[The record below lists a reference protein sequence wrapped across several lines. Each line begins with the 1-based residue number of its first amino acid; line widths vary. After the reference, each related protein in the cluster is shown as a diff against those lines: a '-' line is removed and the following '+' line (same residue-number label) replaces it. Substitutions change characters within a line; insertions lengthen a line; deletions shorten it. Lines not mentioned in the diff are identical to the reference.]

1 MARILLIED
10 EQEVRES
17 LGNLLEREGH
27 KVQVAENAD
36 VGIAAVLKKPFDVVV
51 TDYQMPGSDGLEV
64 VKTLHD
70 TNPHLPVILMTAY
83 HTTERVIEAT
93 KLGAYDY
100 VLKPIDPQEFL
111 LRIEKAV
118 ESRRLT
124 KLEIY
129 KEEQREKE
137 KAEREKALTPVEIRE
152 IGPDTDAV
160 TPGKDIIIGRSK
172 VMLDVYKEI
181 GRLAAKPVTVL
192 IRGETGTGKELVA
205 RALYHQSDRKEHP
218 FIIVNCAAI
227 PANLLESEFF
237 GHEAGAFT
245 DAKVRRIGKFEQADQ
260 GTIFLDEIGD
270 MDVNLQQKLLRVLQD
285 KTIQRVGGKEN
296 IPVDVRVIAA
306 THRDL
311 ERAIQQQQF
320 RSDLYYRLSV
330 AVIQLPP
337 LRDRR
342 EDIPELI
349 RYFKNRNAR
358 DLGVLKATITPDA
371 IDFLKKQPWPGN
383 VRELENVVR
392 RALVLAGNYGISL
405 EVVTKAL
412 AQASVLEQTIQKVK
426 NIVPTDGSQ
435 AQTAEAA
442 LEVARPFAQHISAL
456 LAKAQRGE
464 TENVLTVLT
473 EEMERELFEQAIRL
487 AGGNQSQA
495 ARWLGVSLPT
505 MREKLVRYGL
515 HPTKTEG

>member
-17 LGNLLEREGH
+17 LQNMLEAEGH
-27 KVQVAENAD
+27 KVQPAQDAD
-36 VGIAAVLKKPFDVVV
+36 QGIAAVLKKEFDVVV

-64 VKTLHD
+64 VKSLHD

-100 VLKPIDPQEFL
+100 VLKPIDPPEFFIK
-111 LRIEKAV
+111 IEKAV
-118 ESRRLT
+118 ESRRLMA
-124 KLEIY
+124 K
-129 KEEQREKE
+129 
-137 KAEREKALTPVEIRE
+137 PVEIRD
-152 IGPDTDAV
+152 IGPDSEV
-160 TPGKDIIIGRSK
+160 LTPGKDIIIGKSS

-181 GRLAAKPVTVL
+181 GRLAGKPVTVL

-218 FIIVNCAAI
+218 FIVVNCAAV

-245 DAKVRRIGKFEQADQ
+245 DAKVRRIGKFEQANQ

-270 MDVNLQQKLLRVLQD
+270 MEVNLQQKLLRVLQD
-285 KTIQRVGGKEN
+285 KTIQRVGGKET
-296 IPVDVRVIAA
+296 IPVDVRVMAA

-311 ERAIQQQQF
+311 EQAIQEKQF
-320 RSDLYYRLSV
+320 RSDLYYRLNV
-330 AVIQLPP
+330 AVIRLPP

-342 EDIPELI
+342 EDIPDLI
-349 RYFKNRNAR
+349 RYFRKRYATE
-358 DLGVLKATITPDA
+358 LGVVKPTITEEA
-371 IDFLKKQPWPGN
+371 VNFLKEQPWPGN
-383 VRELENVVR
+383 VRELENVIR
-392 RALVLAGNYGISL
+392 RALVLAGNYAISL
-405 EVVTKAL
+405 ELVTKAL
-412 AQASVLEQTIQKVK
+412 TQTSVLERTIQKFKHVDL
-426 NIVPTDGSQ
+426 PAEGRSQ
-435 AQTAEAA
+435 TGEPGEA
-442 LEVARPFAQHISAL
+442 ARPFAQHISAL
-456 LAKAQRGE
+456 LAKAQQGAM
-464 TENVLTVLT
+464 ENVQAAVT
-473 EEMERELFEQAIRL
+473 EEVERELFEQAIRL

-505 MREKLVRYGL
+505 MREKLTRYGL
-515 HPTKTEG
+515 HPTKTEA